1 MSSPHEQT
9 ILMLVLGS
17 VLASLPVAA
26 LLRRRSQPSPAVDS
40 PLPVPP
46 PLPYSAPGPDVWSP
60 PVSPIAPAPPP
71 PLLPHHGWWQRRDAW
86 FALALLLIVSVLM
99 GPLASMG
106 MAESGAEPAKLQLT
120 PQLFTVQLIFQF
132 GMVGIVMVYL
142 AGHRRF
148 NVVQLFGL
156 NAMGPFKT
164 VGTSLLWIIPGF
176 IGIMLTA
183 GLVVALIEHF
193 TGMKLQQQAIVEGAK
208 QITDPQARVLLFLT
222 LCVGAPVMEELVFR
236 GVFFS
241 VGVKFLGRGYALI
254 ASGLFFAVIHSNL
267 LSLVPLTLLGIL
279 FAIAYEKTRTLAVP
293 VLMHAFFNG
302 TQFVLLMYSDEI
314 QKLVEQAK

>member
-1 MSSPHEQT
+1 
-9 ILMLVLGS
+9 
-17 VLASLPVAA
+17 
-26 LLRRRSQPSPAVDS
+26 
-40 PLPVPP
+40 
-46 PLPYSAPGPDVWSP
+46 
-60 PVSPIAPAPPP
+60 
-71 PLLPHHGWWQRRDAW
+71 
-86 FALALLLIVSVLM
+86 
-99 GPLASMG
+99 
-106 MAESGAEPAKLQLT
+106 
-120 PQLFTVQLIFQF
+120 
-132 GMVGIVMVYL
+132 
-142 AGHRRF
+142 
-148 NVVQLFGL
+148 
-156 NAMGPFKT
+156 
-164 VGTSLLWIIPGF
+164 
-176 IGIMLTA
+176 MLTA

-208 QITDPQARVLLFLT
+208 QITDPQSRVLQFLT

-241 VGVKFLGRGYALI
+241 EGVKFLGRGYALI